1 MLSRLI
7 LAWSIIGFGLIT
19 SWAHAHDIKPS
30 IIEYRIQD
38 RNLKLDLSINAEI
51 FLSGIDASR
60 FNDTANAPEAKLYD
74 ELRKLKASELES
86 KIIDSL
92 DNLKE
97 SIFLKVDQKP
107 LRLHLNAV
115 DIPDVES
122 EENIRVTKISFKT
135 TVPRDGKNVTFA
147 WEKELGSSIFR
158 DFSIESDSD
167 GKASS
172 KWLKAGETTA
182 PIPLAGRTLSL
193 SAIVLAAI
201 QQGIKHIIP
210 GGLDHILFVLGLFF
224 FSYKIGPL
232 LSQVTIFTIAHSIT
246 LILGSLGY
254 IYLPPIFV
262 EAVIAASIVWIGLEN
277 VIRTKLNVSRIGVIF
292 CFGLLHGL
300 GFASMFT
307 QIGLEGS
314 DYLINL
320 FSFNLG
326 VEIGQLIVLAPFILI
341 RPILSRISWYRMVI
355 AIPSSVIIAAAG
367 LKMLIERVL

>member
-1 MLSRLI
+1 MFSRVILVLSIVVVSLV
-7 LAWSIIGFGLIT
+7 ST
-19 SWAHAHDIKPS
+19 STYGHGIKPS
-30 IIEYRIQD
+30 TVEYRVYD
-38 RNLKLDLSINAEI
+38 RDIDINLSINAEL

-60 FNDTANAPEAKLYD
+60 FIDTSDAPEAELYD
-74 ELRKLKASELES
+74 ELRKLKADKLES
-86 KIIDSL
+86 KIRDSINELKDSVFLKADQKLLSL
-92 DNLKE
+92 DLGT
-97 SIFLKVDQKP
+97 IRVQD
-107 LRLHLNAV
+107 
-115 DIPDVES
+115 
-122 EENIRVTKISFKT
+122 EENEENVRITKISFKT
-135 TVPRDGKNVTFA
+135 TVPNGGRQITFA
-147 WEKELGSSIFR
+147 WEKNLGSLIFR
-158 DFSIESDSD
+158 DFSREKDNS
-167 GKASS
+167 GKVYS
-172 KWLKAGETTA
+172 KWLKAGEIISPMPLTERKSNLSTT
-182 PIPLAGRTLSL
+182 IWS
-193 SAIVLAAI
+193 AI

-254 IYLPPIFV
+254 IQVPSVFV
-262 EAVIAASIVWIGLEN
+262 EAIIAASIIWIGLEN

-326 VEIGQLIVLAPFILI
+326 VEIGQLLVLTPFILI
-341 RPILSRISWYRMVI
+341 TPILSRIPWYR
-355 AIPSSVIIAAAG
+355 VIISIPASIIIALIG
-367 LKMLIERVL
+367 VKMFVERVI